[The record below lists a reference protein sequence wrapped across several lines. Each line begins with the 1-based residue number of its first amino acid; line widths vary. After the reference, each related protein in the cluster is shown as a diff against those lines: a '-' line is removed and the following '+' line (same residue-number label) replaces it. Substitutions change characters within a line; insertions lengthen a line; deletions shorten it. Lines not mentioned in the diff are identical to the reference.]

1 MAIKDQ
7 VGSFCWW
14 SLMTKDEARANDFYQ
29 HLFGWQLDEIDIPG
43 QEKSTIYNAGRGGF
57 ANPVPLE
64 QDFPGP
70 SHWMAYIVVED
81 VGSACQLAKQLGG
94 EVCVPPFDI
103 PTIGKSAVIQDPV
116 GSAFHVFT
124 PAQDDD
130 NLNMIGSNTGEI
142 CWMELMVDDPALI
155 LPFYAGLFGWDFS
168 APMPMN
174 GGEYI
179 SFEANG
185 EQVGGI
191 LKRPPGVPEMPPVW
205 MSYFSVP
212 SVADWSEK
220 AQSLGGKVV
229 MARTEIPE
237 TGFFALIEDP
247 TGAMSY
253 LFEWAGK

>member
-1 MAIKDQ
+1 MAVKDQ

-14 SLMTKDEARANDFYQ
+14 SLMTKDVARANDFYKDS
-29 HLFGWQLDEIDIPG
+29 FGWQLEELDLPNPEPAP
-43 QEKSTIYNAGRGGF
+43 IYTAGRGGF

-64 QDFPGP
+64 PDFPGP

-81 VGSACQLAKQLGG
+81 VDSACQLAKQLGG

-103 PTIGKSAVIQDPV
+103 PTIGRTAVIQDPV
-116 GSAFHVFT
+116 GSAFHIFT
-124 PAQDDD
+124 PVQDDD
-130 NLNMIGSNTGEI
+130 DLNMIGGDTGEI

-168 APMPMN
+168 SPMPMN

-179 SFEANG
+179 SFEVNG

-191 LKRPPGVPEMPPVW
+191 LKRPPEVPAMPPVW

-212 SVADWSEK
+212 SVEDWSEK
-220 AQSLGGKVV
+220 AKSLGGKVV
-229 MARTEIPE
+229 MAKTEIPE
-237 TGFFALIEDP
+237 TGFFTLIEDP

-253 LFEWAGK
+253 LFEWVGT